1 MRIFCKHIFRSII
14 RAPLQSLLIVLTLA
28 IATSS
33 FLVSVKSFIA
43 IRDDIQEK
51 IVVDNYASDITVKL
65 SSRSDLRILFEDDLK
80 DVVGDKGKVVG
91 EFALDGLC
99 DIEGAVGSARLY
111 AVDFERADAFYKF
124 KFTDYGRFTTENYKK
139 SIKRFI
145 FFITQIVSNVFG
157 ILSS

>member
-33 FLVSVKSFIA
+33 FLVSAKSFIA
-43 IRDDIQEK
+43 IREDIQERAM
-51 IVVDNYASDITVKL
+51 VDNYASDITVKL
-65 SSRSDLRILFEDDLK
+65 SSRSDLRILFEDDIK

-99 DIEGAVGSARLY
+99 NIEGVVGSARLY
-111 AVDFERADAFYKF
+111 AVDFERTQETRAATSFY
-124 KFTDYGRFTTENYKK
+124 YAVHQRPG
-139 SIKRFI
+139 
-145 FFITQIVSNVFG
+145 
-157 ILSS
+157 

>member
-33 FLVSVKSFIA
+33 FLVSAKSFIA

-51 IVVDNYASDITVKL
+51 IVADNYASDITVKL
-65 SSRSDLRILFEDDLK
+65 SSRSDLRILFEDDIK

-111 AVDFERADAFYKF
+111 AVDF
-124 KFTDYGRFTTENYKK
+124 
-139 SIKRFI
+139 
-145 FFITQIVSNVFG
+145 
-157 ILSS
+157 